1 MYLFIKAFKQISCF
15 SVGLCM
21 SFSFCMHS
29 RQCVTVFL
37 LVLFFLLWLLA
48 FWTGPIA
55 WAVAGCGGGRECGRS
70 SRGAKE
76 EELVMEAA
84 LRTICIIPH
93 EARGDEFFDAVF
105 EDGVRALSQGRLHS
119 LFFSHVLSPAHDI
132 AGHVVGP
139 LLNKVRQGGNAALI
153 VALPE
158 DETDEMSADGSGA
171 TSGEKLEVSLELYG
185 NLLPLLFRS
194 AERCSFARV
203 SAVTFSIGDK
213 KVHDLLQ
220 RCDVRGEKD
229 VQYQLIEREG
239 SSSRW
244 GAIMNLLHERHAH
257 LERGGVLPLESL
269 LVVRVA
275 LEGYGTVVLAEVGC
289 GRKTLDQLTLF
300 LRSGG
305 ACGAKTHPPRGLL
318 SSSLRDMTPPAA
330 LVHLV
335 GIPDPSQA
343 PRSTM
348 RLLRFMSAMFRAPSV
363 ESAEVPLLTRDA
375 PQQRKPQRADT
386 TSVSMLRRSA
396 VQELEATPEAAGT
409 ASPRRSHRAYPWAG
423 ELFVDPSQ
431 CAHLLPTRESAT
443 NMPTWDWGTA
453 RPEQP
458 LRDTARSNLPRASTT
473 PLDGALSEGSVPRA
487 SREQALVNRT
497 TTLDRTN
504 RELSEALSV
513 AKAEI
518 KHLQGLQQSSQEALR
533 KKQDAILSLT
543 ASSEKTMKENADY
556 AKLVPRLLRKVK
568 GLEQERDKLQQTS
581 KEWESQT
588 SEMQGINRRLRAELQ
603 KLQRELKCMNKKETQ
618 RLREHALIRIGTGK
632 GAKRIARRVGGLSSP
647 KGVHSVPASPV
658 SDASRKSR
666 SSGVAKKEG
675 ESGSTLLG
683 AIEELRQRN
692 TALEAE
698 IENLRRRR
706 PVADDHVEDDE
717 RGVTVARSEQG
728 TLCSNC
734 ETMRRHI
741 LRLTEELDRS
751 YKEKKKLRSL
761 VAVPSVLSSHTPAT
775 VRDDVVSV
783 VAASLMTG
791 CESMC
796 AQLNHTEA
804 EFRRKEE
811 QGAKHLFSGSVFRE
825 HMEAVAALETAV
837 RDISGRR
844 YRGAECYESIVPAI
858 ATAADAEHLSS
869 LLSFELERGTHLR
882 AFVPTFAQL
891 SVATEHLK
899 MRVFPS
905 ES

>member
-1 MYLFIKAFKQISCF
+1 
-15 SVGLCM
+15 
-21 SFSFCMHS
+21 MHS
-29 RQCVTVFL
+29 RERVAVFL
-37 LVLFFLLWLLA
+37 LLLFFLLWLLA
-48 FWTGPIA
+48 SWTGPLPGL
-55 WAVAGCGGGRECGRS
+55 WRGGVAVASVGGAAGCR
-70 SRGAKE
+70 A

-158 DETDEMSADGSGA
+158 GETDDMSADGAGVS
-171 TSGEKLEVSLELYG
+171 SGEKLEVSLELYG
-185 NLLPLLFRS
+185 HLLPLLFRS
-194 AERCSFARV
+194 AERCCFARV

-213 KVHDLLQ
+213 NVHDLLQ

-244 GAIMNLLHERHAH
+244 GTIMNLLHERHAH
-257 LERGGVLPLESL
+257 LEQGGILPLESL
-269 LVVRVA
+269 LVVRVE

-305 ACGAKTHPPRGLL
+305 ACGAKTYPPRGLL

-330 LVHLV
+330 LVHIV

-348 RLLRFMSAMFRAPSV
+348 RLLRFMSAMFRASSEKP
-363 ESAEVPLLTRDA
+363 AEAPLLTRDA
-375 PQQRKPQRADT
+375 PQQRKPQRGDT
-386 TSVSMLRRSA
+386 TSVSMLCRSD
-396 VQELEATPEAAGT
+396 LRGSEATPEAAGP
-409 ASPRRSHRAYPWAG
+409 ASPRKPHRAYPWAG

-458 LRDTARSNLPRASTT
+458 FRDTVRSNLPRAPTT

-504 RELSEALSV
+504 RELSEALSA

-518 KHLQGLQQSSQEALR
+518 KHLQGLQQSFQEVLR

-581 KEWESQT
+581 KEWENQT
-588 SEMQGINRRLRAELQ
+588 GEMHGINRRLRAELQ
-603 KLQRELKCMNKKETQ
+603 KLQKEMKFMVKKETQ

-632 GAKRIARRVGGLSSP
+632 GAKRIARRVGGLNSP
-647 KGVHSVPASPV
+647 KRVHSVPASPV
-658 SDASRKSR
+658 SDASRQSR
-666 SSGVAKKEG
+666 SSGVAKKG
-675 ESGSTLLG
+675 ESGSTVLG

-698 IENLRRRR
+698 IEKLRRRQ
-706 PVADDHVEDDE
+706 PVADNHVEDDAK
-717 RGVTVARSEQG
+717 GVTVARGEQG
-728 TLCSNC
+728 ALCSNC

-751 YKEKKKLRSL
+751 YKENKKLRSL
-761 VAVPSVLSSHTPAT
+761 VAVPPVVSSHTPAT
-775 VRDDVVSV
+775 VRDDFVSV

-796 AQLNHTEA
+796 AQLKHTEA
-804 EFRRKEE
+804 EFLRKEE
-811 QGAKHLFSGSVFRE
+811 QGAKTLFSGSVFRE

-837 RDISGRR
+837 RDISSRR
-844 YRGAECYESIVPAI
+844 YRGAECYESIVPAS